1 VIYDLENTLEMRVTT
16 DDGLS
21 LDKDIKKL
29 RGLSQAVNQKAID
42 KLSKSIDKV
51 ANKEELR
58 KNTLP

>member
-1 VIYDLENTLEMRVTT
+1 MIYDLENTLEMRVTT